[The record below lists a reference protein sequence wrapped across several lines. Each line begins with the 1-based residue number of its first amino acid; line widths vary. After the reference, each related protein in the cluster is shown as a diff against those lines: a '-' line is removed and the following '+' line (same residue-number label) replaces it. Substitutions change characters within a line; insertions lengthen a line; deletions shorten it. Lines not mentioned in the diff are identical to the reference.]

1 MKKLLPIIVFYL
13 LVSNSI
19 QAQPNQQKAE
29 GLVINYIKNKTNKSN
44 FDPSLKFN
52 PIQVLR
58 SSFSETTQY
67 KVYQHKIDSLKIAG
81 RKIDAKIAMMKTTAE
96 LDQAKKESYKLSHE
110 LVATSDQL
118 IEFMTTYKGNQIGWM
133 IKNVYRNKTV
143 RKKTFYLNFELTKV
157 DSVR

>member
-1 MKKLLPIIVFYL
+1 MKKFLAIIIFFILIY
-13 LVSNSI
+13 NPI
-19 QAQPNQQKAE
+19 QAQSNQQKAVD
-29 GLVINYIKNKTNKSN
+29 LVTNYIKNKTNKSKYN
-44 FDPSLKFN
+44 PSFKFN

-58 SSFSETTQY
+58 SSFADTKQY

-81 RKIDAKIAMMKTTAE
+81 RKIDARIAKMKTTAE

-143 RKKTFYLNFELTKV
+143 RNKTFYLNFELTKV